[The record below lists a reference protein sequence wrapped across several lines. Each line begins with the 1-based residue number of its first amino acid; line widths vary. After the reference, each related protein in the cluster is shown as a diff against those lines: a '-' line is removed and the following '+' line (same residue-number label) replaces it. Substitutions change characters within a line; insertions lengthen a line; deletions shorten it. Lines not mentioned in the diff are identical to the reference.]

1 MFLSFILLLL
11 CIIARH
17 QRSNRRLCEKRNL
30 TDLVKLIAAIAVVV
44 CHLFTFYMHNPAW
57 AAESQFGSLSVSIFF
72 FLSGYGFMC
81 SYSLKGKKYLE
92 GFCIHRISKII
103 IPLLTAYII
112 YIPILR
118 LINHTGGIIEAIQ
131 RLFSSN
137 PLLPYSWYVTEITL
151 LYLLFYIVMRFVP
164 RYKLPALSLAIV
176 FMLAGM
182 LLAGLPHW
190 WINASPCFIIGLWY
204 YKYEHPIMN
213 QMNKVKKWHFI
224 TLILLFLCTYRL
236 DIVQDNIQILS
247 RWRYTYASFYLVNIL
262 FILLVLYILQGMNQ
276 FINFRIKRNSYY
288 EIYLLQGIIFL
299 LLGTVVENRL
309 IFFIVAVATTII
321 SSLGMNWVNQK
332 IIALINIRRK

>member
-1 MFLSFILLLL
+1 M
-11 CIIARH
+11 
-17 QRSNRRLCEKRNL
+17 
-30 TDLVKLIAAIAVVV
+30 
-44 CHLFTFYMHNPAW
+44 
-57 AAESQFGSLSVSIFF
+57 
-72 FLSGYGFMC
+72 
-81 SYSLKGKKYLE
+81 
-92 GFCIHRISKII
+92 
-103 IPLLTAYII
+103 LTAYII

-151 LYLLFYIVMRFVP
+151 LYLLFYLVMRFIP

-236 DIVQDNIQILS
+236 DIVQDHIQMLS

-262 FILLVLYILQGMNQ
+262 FILLVLYILQKV
-276 FINFRIKRNSYY
+276 NFGKNIKVTQNCYY
-288 EIYLLQGIIFL
+288 EIYLMQGTVFL
-299 LLGTVVENRL
+299 LLDTMDTQQTAFLYFGYCL
-309 IFFIVAVATTII
+309 HHYIFI
-321 SSLGMNWVNQK
+321 GH
-332 IIALINIRRK
+332 ALDK

>member
-72 FLSGYGFMC
+72 FLSGYGLMC

-151 LYLLFYIVMRFVP
+151 LYLLFYLVMRFIP

-236 DIVQDNIQILS
+236 DIVQDHIQMLS

-262 FILLVLYILQGMNQ
+262 FIY
-276 FINFRIKRNSYY
+276 
-288 EIYLLQGIIFL
+288 
-299 LLGTVVENRL
+299 
-309 IFFIVAVATTII
+309 
-321 SSLGMNWVNQK
+321 
-332 IIALINIRRK
+332 

>member
-72 FLSGYGFMC
+72 FLSGYGLMC

-309 IFFIVAVATTII
+309 IFFIVAVATMII

>member
-44 CHLFTFYMHNPAW
+44 YLFTFYMHNPAW

-72 FLSGYGFMC
+72 FLSGYGLMC

-151 LYLLFYIVMRFVP
+151 LYLLFYLVMRFIP

-236 DIVQDNIQILS
+236 DIVQDHIQMLS

-262 FILLVLYILQGMNQ
+262 FILLVLYILQKLILEKISKLHKIVIMK
-276 FINFRIKRNSYY
+276 FI
-288 EIYLLQGIIFL
+288 
-299 LLGTVVENRL
+299 
-309 IFFIVAVATTII
+309 
-321 SSLGMNWVNQK
+321 
-332 IIALINIRRK
+332 

>member
-72 FLSGYGFMC
+72 FLSGYG
-81 SYSLKGKKYLE
+81 LI
-92 GFCIHRISKII
+92 FCIHRISKII

-151 LYLLFYIVMRFVP
+151 LYLLFYLVMRFIP

-236 DIVQDNIQILS
+236 DIVQDHIQMLS

-262 FILLVLYILQGMNQ
+262 FILLVLYILQKV
-276 FINFRIKRNSYY
+276 NFGKNIKVTQNCYY
-288 EIYLLQGIIFL
+288 EIYLMQGTVFL
-299 LLGTVVENRL
+299 LLDTMIHNRL
-309 IFFIVAVATTII
+309 LFFILAIVSTII
-321 SSLGMNWVNQK
+321 SSLGMHWINKRIMRVLK
-332 IIALINIRRK
+332 I